1 MKEWVIF
8 FLCSNDQAQYLPYVH
23 FVKTH
28 MNFFTLLM
36 ILTVWKARD
45 THESINGLA
54 HCIVSV
60 ARW

>member
-1 MKEWVIF
+1 MEVYIFLRNMKERVIF

-36 ILTVWKARD
+36 ILTV
-45 THESINGLA
+45 
-54 HCIVSV
+54 
-60 ARW
+60 